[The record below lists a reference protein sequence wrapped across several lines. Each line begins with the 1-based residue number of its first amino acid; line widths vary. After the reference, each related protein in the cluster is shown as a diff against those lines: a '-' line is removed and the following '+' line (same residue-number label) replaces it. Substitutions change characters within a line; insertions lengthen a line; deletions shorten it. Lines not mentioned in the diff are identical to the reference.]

1 MKITAGR
8 SLPSQ
13 IANPYLMN
21 EICDAT
27 VGKHNVWKNGRSS
40 STCTAKKKKVRQP
53 VATAAAMRSSDP
65 PMAKKVNHEMDEMF
79 GDVRVD
85 SYYWLRD
92 DSRSDPD
99 VLSYLQQENDYTDFL
114 MSDIVPEATI
124 NVLVFVYSDKYPG
137 SNGGFWGLPKGW
149 GPGVYFLL
157 GYLDNF
163 MLLPRT
169 KHLED
174 QIYAEIRGRIKEDDI
189 SAPIR
194 RGPYH
199 YYERTLEGKEY
210 IQHCRCLVSDNG
222 APPSIYDVLP
232 TGPDAPPEHVILD
245 ENVKA
250 QGHAFYSI
258 GAFEVSPNNKLVAYA
273 EDTKGDEI
281 YHVYIIDAETG
292 TCVGKPL
299 VGVKSNIEWAGD
311 DALLYV
317 TMDATLRP
325 EKVSPNNKLVAYA
338 EDTKGDEIYH
348 VYVIDAETGTCLG
361 KPLVGV
367 TSNIE
372 WAGDDALLYVTMD
385 ATLRPEKAKPVV
397 EEVKDETTEATD
409 APADPAPAEQALE
422 VKTEAAEAT
431 DVVTMVTIK
440 AVKARQI
447 FDSRGNPTVEVDVI
461 CNDGPFARADVPS
474 GASTGV
480 YEALELRDG
489 GSDYLGKGV
498 LKAVNNVNSII
509 EPALIGKE
517 PTEQTKIDN
526 FMVQELDGT
535 VNEWGCVKIQDIQLF
550 NDHLVVYERE
560 KGLPKVTIY
569 GLPPIGEP
577 LERLQGGQAVDF
589 IDPVYSVDPSESQ
602 FSSSILR
609 FFYSSLTTP
618 DSVYDYDMNTGIS
631 VLKKIETV
639 LGGFDA
645 LNYVTERQ
653 WATAP
658 DGTQIPISIVYQRNI
673 VKLDGSDPLLLSG
686 YGSYEYCLDPDF
698 KASRLSLLDRGF
710 IYAIAHIRGG
720 GEMGRQW
727 YEDGKLLKKQN
738 TFTDFIACAEYLIEK
753 SYCAKE
759 NLCIEGGSAGGLLIG
774 AALNMRPDLFKVAV
788 AEVPFVDVL
797 TTMLDPTIP
806 LTTSEW
812 EWHYI
817 YWNLIF
823 NLEDWSWRLIL
834 KDTRVMYSE
843 PAKFVA
849 KLRDMKTDD
858 NMLLFKCEFG
868 AGHSS
873 KSGRFEKLQEDAF
886 IFAFIMKALNMV
898 PPISSEEAGNEEGE
912 GNTEEQEAS
921 NGEEDQVS
929 NVEAEARE
937 ENEEVEDKEENEQKE
952 EEDEGTESKEKEENN
967 EERDEE
973 EHNKPMGQHH
983 DSILWLNNASASRI

>member
-1 MKITAGR
+1 MEKWTGTHPDPYPINILKNHLIDPTVEKYTIG
-8 SLPSQ
+8 SLDVIRCQGLEETKSKC
-13 IANPYLMN
+13 IDTHTTFL
-21 EICDAT
+21 
-27 VGKHNVWKNGRSS
+27 VWISHHYPHPQSS

-114 MSDIVPEATI
+114 MS
-124 NVLVFVYSDKYPG
+124 G
-137 SNGGFWGLPKGW
+137 
-149 GPGVYFLL
+149 
-157 GYLDNF
+157 
-163 MLLPRT
+163 T

-325 EKVSPNNKLVAYA
+325 EKVWLHNLGMEQSNDLCLYHEKDDMFSVRVEASESKKFLFIASASKTTTFVFYFDISKPENGLMQLTPRLDGI
-338 EDTKGDEIYH
+338 DTSVSH
-348 VYVIDAETGTCLG
+348 
-361 KPLVGV
+361 
-367 TSNIE
+367 
-372 WAGDDALLYVTMD
+372 
-385 ATLRPEKAKPVV
+385 
-397 EEVKDETTEATD
+397 
-409 APADPAPAEQALE
+409 
-422 VKTEAAEAT
+422 
-431 DVVTMVTIK
+431 
-440 AVKARQI
+440 
-447 FDSRGNPTVEVDVI
+447 RGNHFFIKRRSDQFF
-461 CNDGPFARADVPS
+461 NS
-474 GASTGV
+474 
-480 YEALELRDG
+480 ELLACPLDNI
-489 GSDYLGKGV
+489 SATSV
-498 LKAVNNVNSII
+498 LIPHRES
-509 EPALIGKE
+509 
-517 PTEQTKIDN
+517 
-526 FMVQELDGT
+526 
-535 VNEWGCVKIQDIQLF
+535 VKIQDIQLF

-812 EWHYI
+812 EIHVLCI
-817 YWNLIF
+817 PNLP
-823 NLEDWSWRLIL
+823 S
-834 KDTRVMYSE
+834 
-843 PAKFVA
+843 
-849 KLRDMKTDD
+849 
-858 NMLLFKCEFG
+858 
-868 AGHSS
+868 
-873 KSGRFEKLQEDAF
+873 
-886 IFAFIMKALNMV
+886 
-898 PPISSEEAGNEEGE
+898 
-912 GNTEEQEAS
+912 
-921 NGEEDQVS
+921 
-929 NVEAEARE
+929 
-937 ENEEVEDKEENEQKE
+937 
-952 EEDEGTESKEKEENN
+952 
-967 EERDEE
+967 
-973 EHNKPMGQHH
+973 
-983 DSILWLNNASASRI
+983 LWQS

>member
-13 IANPYLMN
+13 IADPYLMN

-27 VGKHNVWKNGRSS
+27 AGKHNVWKNGREDLHF
-40 STCTAKKKKVRQP
+40 AKKKKVRQP
-53 VATAAAMRSSDP
+53 MPAAAMRSSDP

-92 DSRSDPD
+92 DSRSNPD
-99 VLSYLQQENDYTDFL
+99 VLSYLQQENDYADFL
-114 MSDIVPEATI
+114 MS
-124 NVLVFVYSDKYPG
+124 G
-137 SNGGFWGLPKGW
+137 
-149 GPGVYFLL
+149 
-157 GYLDNF
+157 
-163 MLLPRT
+163 T

-194 RGPYH
+194 RGPYY

-258 GAFEVSPNNKLVAYA
+258 DAFEVSPNNKLVAYA

-325 EKVSPNNKLVAYA
+325 EKVWLHNLGMEQSNDLCL
-338 EDTKGDEIYH
+338 YH
-348 VYVIDAETGTCLG
+348 E
-361 KPLVGV
+361 K
-367 TSNIE
+367 
-372 WAGDDALLYVTMD
+372 DDMFSV
-385 ATLRPEKAKPVV
+385 VV
-397 EEVKDETTEATD
+397 EASESKKFLFIASESKTTTF
-409 APADPAPAEQALE
+409 
-422 VKTEAAEAT
+422 VFY
-431 DVVTMVTIK
+431 
-440 AVKARQI
+440 
-447 FDSRGNPTVEVDVI
+447 FDISKPENGLMQLTPRLDGIDTSVSHRGNHYFIKRRSDQFF
-461 CNDGPFARADVPS
+461 NS
-474 GASTGV
+474 
-480 YEALELRDG
+480 ELLACPLDNI
-489 GSDYLGKGV
+489 SATSV
-498 LKAVNNVNSII
+498 LLPHRES
-509 EPALIGKE
+509 
-517 PTEQTKIDN
+517 
-526 FMVQELDGT
+526 
-535 VNEWGCVKIQDIQLF
+535 VKIQGIQLF
-550 NDHLVVYERE
+550 KDHLVIYERE

-577 LERLQGGQAVDF
+577 LERLHGGRAVDF

-609 FFYSSLTTP
+609 FSYSSLRTP
-618 DSVYDYDMNTGIS
+618 YSVYDYDMNTGIS

-753 SYCAKE
+753 V
-759 NLCIEGGSAGGLLIG
+759 LAGRLLIG

-812 EWHYI
+812 EFYFYMKSYSLLKPLPCFAQI
-817 YWNLIF
+817 KAQNYPA
-823 NLEDWSWRLIL
+823 IL
-834 KDTRVMYSE
+834 VTAGLHGKLKIPCYVFE

-858 NMLLFKCEFG
+858 NMLLFKCELI

-873 KSGRFEKLQEDAF
+873 KSGRDGPKAIAASVVGTIAPTVRPIADAAKDSTVTIPKTF
-886 IFAFIMKALNMV
+886 QTWKMLDERRAMGYRMV
-898 PPISSEEAGNEEGE
+898 PN
-912 GNTEEQEAS
+912 S
-921 NGEEDQVS
+921 N
-929 NVEAEARE
+929 A
-937 ENEEVEDKEENEQKE
+937 
-952 EEDEGTESKEKEENN
+952 
-967 EERDEE
+967 
-973 EHNKPMGQHH
+973 
-983 DSILWLNNASASRI
+983 NAAPTGSQQAT